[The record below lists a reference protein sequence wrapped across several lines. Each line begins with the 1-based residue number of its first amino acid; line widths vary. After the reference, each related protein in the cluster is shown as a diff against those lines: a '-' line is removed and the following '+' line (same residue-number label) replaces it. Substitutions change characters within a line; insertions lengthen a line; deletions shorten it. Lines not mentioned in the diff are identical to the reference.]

1 MKVGR
6 AAVLSLVILI
16 AGAAPVAAAPLAEVN
31 RPWHYWMSVVLV
43 ASVVGLAG
51 LLALGYLVRVIMAK
65 YGIRVGR
72 RSTG

>member
-1 MKVGR
+1 MKAGR
-6 AAVLSLVILI
+6 VALLSLVMLI
-16 AGAAPVAAAPLAEVN
+16 AGAAPAAAGPLMAAE
-31 RPWHYWMSVVLV
+31 RPWHYWLSVVLM
-43 ASVVGLAG
+43 ASFLGLAG